1 MSSRS
6 LSYSR
11 SEIYLPGSTLGR
23 EAQRA
28 AVHGLVTPHTL
39 TRGARPLRLR
49 PLTFWLWLAIM
60 AAMGV
65 WTITTA
71 SYFAFR
77 EDVLTRLLARQTEM
91 QFGYEDRIA
100 ELRARVDRI
109 TSRQLLDR
117 GQYEQ
122 KVEEILRRQATLESR
137 ANALNGLADVT
148 SQLGSPRV
156 LGRPNSPAP
165 LA

>member
-11 SEIYLPGSTLGR
+11 SEVYLPGSPAGR
-23 EAQRA
+23 AAQRA
-28 AVHGLVTPHTL
+28 AVHGLVTPHAL
-39 TRGARPLRLR
+39 TRGARQLRLR
-49 PLTFWLWLAIM
+49 PLKFWLWLAIM

-100 ELRARVDRI
+100 ELRAQVDRI
-109 TSRQLLDR
+109 TSRQL
-117 GQYEQ
+117 
-122 KVEEILRRQATLESR
+122 
-137 ANALNGLADVT
+137 
-148 SQLGSPRV
+148 
-156 LGRPNSPAP
+156 
-165 LA
+165 

>member
-11 SEIYLPGSTLGR
+11 SEIYLPDSTLGR

-28 AVHGLVTPHTL
+28 AVHGLATPHTL

-49 PLTFWLWLAIM
+49 SFTFWLWLAIM

-77 EDVLTRLLARQTEM
+77 EDVLTRLLARQT
-91 QFGYEDRIA
+91 DSATRIA
-100 ELRARVDRI
+100 LPSCAHRWI
-109 TSRQLLDR
+109 
-117 GQYEQ
+117 
-122 KVEEILRRQATLESR
+122 
-137 ANALNGLADVT
+137 
-148 SQLGSPRV
+148 GSP
-156 LGRPNSPAP
+156 A
-165 LA
+165 A